1 MNALSL
7 VVLLV
12 AVAAASASI
21 LAAPGALIGPS
32 GAIIAGRGA
41 IAAGPLGLGLA
52 SPLGLGLA
60 NPLGLG
66 LASPLGLGLGGHLG
80 LAAPLGVRVTA
91 TNLRVAPAGA
101 PVGVLVPAGNGLEG
115 QWVPEISEKLHDD
128 GSYKPEIY
136 GA

>member
-1 MNALSL
+1 MHALSSVVFL
-7 VVLLV
+7 VVV
-12 AVAAASASI
+12 AVASASV
-21 LAAPGALIGPS
+21 LGPAVLNGGATLIGPS
-32 GAIIAGRGA
+32 GAVVRSGLIGA
-41 IAAGPLGLGLA
+41 PLGLA

-60 NPLGLG
+60 GPLG
-66 LASPLGLGLGGHLG
+66 LG

-91 TNLRVAPAGA
+91 TNLRVAPAGS

-115 QWVPEISEKLHDD
+115 QWVPDISERLHDD